1 MDWAIPEQHLY
12 ERIQGAAMNLT
23 RAELKEVIENNGSR
37 SGRTFDLIIQLLI
50 VASLAASSVE
60 TLPNLSG
67 EWTKILNIFEFVA
80 VIIFSGEY
88 LLRLYVADRKVA
100 FVTSFFGVIDFLAI
114 LPFYLSLG
122 IDLRSVRAFR
132 LLRLFRLLKLAR
144 YSRAIQ
150 RFHRAFL
157 IAKEEVVLF
166 LAVTAILL
174 YLAAIGIH
182 HFEYEAQPDVFSSV
196 FHSLWWA
203 VTTLTTVGYGDTYP
217 ITVGGRIFTFV
228 VLLIGLGVVSVPAG
242 LVSFALSTAR
252 QMESEDFEQNS
263 ETP

>member
-1 MDWAIPEQHLY
+1 MKF
-12 ERIQGAAMNLT
+12 T
-23 RAELKEVIENNGSR
+23 RAKLKEVIERNETR
-37 SGRTFDLIIQLLI
+37 SGRGFDFFIQFLI
-50 VASLAASSVE
+50 VASLATSSIE
-60 TLPNLSG
+60 TLPNLSAKWS
-67 EWTKILNIFEFVA
+67 EILNIFEFVA
-80 VIIFSGEY
+80 VVIFTGEY
-88 LLRLYVADRKVA
+88 LLRLYVADRKFA
-100 FVTSFFGVIDFLAI
+100 FVTSFFGVIDFVAI
-114 LPFYLSLG
+114 LPFYLALG

-174 YLAAIGIH
+174 YLAAIGIY
-182 HFEYEAQPDVFSSV
+182 HFEYEAQPEVFSSV

-217 ITVGGRIFTFV
+217 VTVGGRVFTFV

-242 LVSFALSTAR
+242 LVASALSKAR
-252 QMESEDFEQNS
+252 QMESEGISRDDES
-263 ETP
+263 L